1 MLNNAGTNV
10 YRSGQGAAV
19 GARKVG
25 SSSTTTLRASAAPS
39 KRIVITPPPSKRD
52 AKKR

>member
-39 KRIVITPPPSKRD
+39 KRIVITPPSKRD